1 MTEDE
6 AWADLVARWSDEEAH
21 RAFLSGLNELGA
33 LAEAGRRYRDAL
45 ARQPGDPVA
54 LRWRD
59 ELVRKATVLAMSQM
73 PRTAPPR
80 PVPPGV
86 RRAILA
92 LLALATLAMVVFVAT
107 RLSRLGALP

>member
-1 MTEDE
+1 MSVDE

-21 RAFLSGLNELGA
+21 RAFLSRFNDLDA

-45 ARQPGDPVA
+45 ARQPDDPVA

-86 RRAILA
+86 RRAVLA
-92 LLALATLAMVVFVAT
+92 LLALASLAMVFWIAT
-107 RLSRLGALP
+107 RLSRLGAPP